1 MKNSGLQQ
9 VVGGMSWIDME
20 RFEGT
25 SLIGV
30 APVFEDELG

>member
-1 MKNSGLQQ
+1 MKNPGLQQ
-9 VVGGMSWIDME
+9 VVGGMSWINME